1 MGVKGLLPLLKPI
14 NNETHINHFSGQTIG
29 VDGYAWL
36 HRAAISC
43 SWDLAY
49 GTATSKYVEYFEKRL
64 ELLISNGV
72 TPFIVFD
79 GGYLPSKQRV
89 EKSRLSSR
97 SDALQKGF
105 KLAANGNKGEA
116 YKYFMKAIDIT
127 PAMVT
132 QVINLLIR
140 MNIRYVVAPYE
151 ADAQLVYLEKINEIS
166 AIISEDSD
174 LLIFGCKILITKMD
188 NFGHCIVV
196 SRDKFCNC
204 PELRNMSDSQ
214 LRAIAIFSGCDY
226 SPGIPSIGLKKASK
240 YIMQYQTP
248 ERALRC
254 MRADN
259 FCIPEDFDKV
269 FEQADLT
276 FQFQRVY
283 SMHERK
289 VVMLNDPCMHLSPE
303 AEIYIGKHIEDDT
316 AQLIAAGYLDPLS
329 HQPLDV
335 PPNKQ
340 TSSTVVSSNRKL
352 VRSKTLSSFFQQ
364 SSKASIQ
371 ISNKSTSISNSH
383 LHSSPIHKT
392 ASIKKQSFIK
402 RRANRV
408 FSAIDNHEL
417 DSILSKSFSP
427 ASSQSTILD
436 ESTNDSPP
444 STLLNSSSSFSS
456 QSTDVST
463 SSSSISSAPSSQD
476 AFVSKFFPLKT
487 QQDES
492 NMVITSDDES
502 DEYNQ
507 TISIPSTNTSTPS
520 SITSANSTLSKYLWT
535 PSMDIKFGSSVS
547 NISPGFKFKSP
558 LLSQSNSLP
567 ASASFPKSRY
577 NSQNFQ
583 SPTPNNQSMQKD
595 IVSSSDSESD
605 PDSDSESS
613 EIETPKKLRVYYQ
626 QQAQLKKE
634 QQVKLPESPTR
645 SKVTRFSQ
653 SINKFRY
660 NLEKQ

>member
-1 MGVKGLLPLLKPI
+1 MGVKGLLALLKPI
-14 NNETHINHFSGQTIG
+14 NVDTHINHFSGQTVG

-64 ELLISNGV
+64 ELLLSNNV

-89 EKSRLSSR
+89 EKSRNSSR
-97 SDALQKGF
+97 TDALQKGF
-105 KLAANGNKGEA
+105 KLAANGHKGEA

-140 MNIRYVVAPYE
+140 MNVRYVVAPYE

-174 LLIFGCKILITKMD
+174 LLIFGCKVLITKMD

-196 SRDKFCNC
+196 SRDRFSDC
-204 PELRNMSDSQ
+204 PELRNMSDAQ

-226 SPGIPSIGLKKASK
+226 SAGIPLIGLKKASK

-289 VVMLNDPCMHLSPE
+289 VVMLNEPCMQLSPE
-303 AEIYIGKHIEDDT
+303 AEIYIGKHIDDDT

-329 HQPLDV
+329 HQPLST
-335 PPNKQ
+335 PPG
-340 TSSTVVSSNRKL
+340 THSSSTPTSSNRKL
-352 VRSKTLSSFFQQ
+352 LRSKTLSSFIQHSPKTFAT
-364 SSKASIQ
+364 SSSHKSTL
-371 ISNKSTSISNSH
+371 ISN

-392 ASIKKQSFIK
+392 HSIKKQSLVK

-408 FSAIDNHEL
+408 LNVTSTHEL
-417 DSILSKSFSP
+417 ETILSKSFTP

-436 ESTNDSPP
+436 EPTNDSPP
-444 STLLNSSSSFSS
+444 SSSLHSSSPFSS
-456 QSTDVST
+456 QSTDIST
-463 SSSSISSAPSSQD
+463 SSSSISSVSASQE
-476 AFVSKFFPLKT
+476 AYASKFFPLKS

-492 NMVITSDDES
+492 NIVITSDNEL
-502 DEYNQ
+502 EENCNQ
-507 TISIPSTNTSTPS
+507 TMSPFTTSTINTPSTINSES
-520 SITSANSTLSKYLWT
+520 STLSKYLWN
-535 PSMDIKFGSSVS
+535 PSTDIKFGSSGTNATS
-547 NISPGFKFKSP
+547 SLKYKSFLSSEASSSQHNLDLLSKFKYNP
-558 LLSQSNSLP
+558 HLSQNS
-567 ASASFPKSRY
+567 
-577 NSQNFQ
+577 
-583 SPTPNNQSMQKD
+583 TPNNQSIQK
-595 IVSSSDSESD
+595 VTVASSDPESESESD
-605 PDSDSESS
+605 SSESS
-613 EIETPKKLRVYYQ
+613 EIETPQKLRVYYR
-626 QQAQLKKE
+626 QQAQSK
-634 QQVKLPESPTR
+634 QDIIESPTR
-645 SKVTRFSQ
+645 SKMTQFSQ

-660 NLEKQ
+660 NLDKR